1 MSWSLYPVAQFAAH
15 AEAWRRLHAASG
27 GHALLAFDF
36 VAPLLV
42 EFAGGDELLACHE
55 TGGQITAMAV
65 LVRSGRAS
73 WSTFQPAQAPI
84 GLWLQL
90 PGQPMTQLLGALVK
104 RLPGLALVCAVTQC
118 DPLLAP
124 RPRDSHQVRAIDYID
139 TARITLAGGFDAYWQ
154 GRGKNLRANLKKQRA
169 RLAKE
174 GVQARIEV
182 SRASTD
188 VAAAVAD
195 FGRLEGAGWKARA
208 GTAVNIDNAQGRYYR
223 AMLEAFC
230 ARGAGSIYRY
240 WFDGQLVA
248 MDLCVEDGDSIVVLK
263 TAYDESVPSHYSP
276 TLLMREEACR
286 RLFDEGRFARIEF
299 YGKVMEWHLR
309 WTDEIRALYHMN
321 YYRWPAL
328 AFLHTLLHTSLHTL
342 PRRAPSAG
350 PALTPDGATRVH

>member
-1 MSWSLYPVAQFAAH
+1 MSWSLYPIAQLGTSAH
-15 AEAWRRLHAASG
+15 ADAWRRLHLASG

-36 VAPLLV
+36 VSPLLA

-55 TGGQITAMAV
+55 VDGQMTAMAV
-65 LVRSGRAS
+65 LQRSGRAS

-84 GLWLQL
+84 SLWLQL
-90 PGQPMTQLLGALVK
+90 PGQPMAHLLGALVK

-124 RPRDSHQVRAIDYID
+124 RPGDSHQVRAIDYID

-154 GRGKNLRANLKKQRA
+154 ARGKNLRANLKKQRA

-182 SRASTD
+182 CRSAAD
-188 VAAAVAD
+188 VADAVTD
-195 FGRLEGAGWKARA
+195 FGRLESAGWKARA

-263 TAYDESVPSHYSP
+263 TAYDETVPSHYSP

-286 RLFDEGRFARIEF
+286 QLFDEGRLARIEF

-309 WTDEIRALYHMN
+309 WTDEIRTLYHMN
-321 YYRWPAL
+321 YYRWPML
-328 AFLHTLLHTSLHTL
+328 ASLHTSLHTL
-342 PRRAPSAG
+342 LRRAPSAG

>member
-1 MSWSLYPVAQFAAH
+1 MSWSLYPIAQFADH
-15 AEAWRRLHAASG
+15 AAAWRQLHRDSG
-27 GHALLAFDF
+27 GHALLALDF
-36 VAPLLV
+36 IEPLLAQ
-42 EFAGGDELLACHE
+42 FGGAGELLACHAQD
-55 TGGQITAMAV
+55 GRFTAMAV
-65 LVRSGRAS
+65 LARSGRAS

-90 PGQPMTQLLGALVK
+90 PGQQLPLLLATLIK

-124 RPRDSHQVRAIDYID
+124 RPRDSRQLHCIDYID

-154 GRGKNLRANLKKQRA
+154 ARGKNLRANLKKQRV

-174 GVQARIEV
+174 GLQTRIEV
-182 SRASTD
+182 CRGGAD
-188 VAAAVAD
+188 VAAAVID
-195 FGRLEGAGWKARA
+195 FGRLESAGWKARA
-208 GTAVNIDNAQGRYYR
+208 GTAVEAGNAQGRYYC

-248 MDLCVEDGDSIVVLK
+248 MDLCVEDGDCIVVLK
-263 TAYDESVPSHYSP
+263 TAYDETVPGHFSP

-286 RLFDEGRFARIEF
+286 QLFDEGRFARIEF

-309 WTDEIRALYHMN
+309 WTGETRTLYHMN
-321 YYRWPAL
+321 FYRWPAL
-328 AFLHTLLHTSLHTL
+328 RRLHALLRPGAF
-342 PRRAPSAG
+342 RRAAPE
-350 PALTPDGATRVH
+350 T